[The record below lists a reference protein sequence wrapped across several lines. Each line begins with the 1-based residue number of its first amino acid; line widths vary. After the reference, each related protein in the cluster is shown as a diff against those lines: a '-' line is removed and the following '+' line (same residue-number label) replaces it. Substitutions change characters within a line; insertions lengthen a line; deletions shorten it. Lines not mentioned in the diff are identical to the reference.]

1 MSYAPRPEDGP
12 CRPTASPRTRVR
24 PVTDRPVATR
34 VPARGVAPGPSTVG
48 PAAVSG
54 LCGLWDAGGQATPDG
69 AVRVRFTP
77 SEVPVLTSCPADRTA
92 AVQVVARTLA
102 RLGRC
107 DLGGT
112 VEVSASGP
120 VNADD
125 ERAAAVLAVE
135 YALRG
140 GRGAMQLPVP
150 TRWPAPAGCGG
161 GCPCP
166 TTIRPTDAGPGSP
179 RQ

>member
-1 MSYAPRPEDGP
+1 M
-12 CRPTASPRTRVR
+12 
-24 PVTDRPVATR
+24 
-34 VPARGVAPGPSTVG
+34 
-48 PAAVSG
+48 
-54 LCGLWDAGGQATPDG
+54 
-69 AVRVRFTP
+69 RFTP
-77 SEVPVLTSCPADRTA
+77 SDVPVLTSCPADRTA

-102 RLGRC
+102 RLGRS

-112 VEVSASGP
+112 VEVSTGGP

-125 ERAAAVLAVE
+125 ERAATVLAVE

-140 GRGAMQLPVP
+140 GCGPVQLPAP

-161 GCPCP
+161 DCPCP
-166 TTIRPTDAGPGSP
+166 TTIRPTDPGPGSP